1 MERPRPSG
9 SDWRHGLSE
18 YLGPRSGGR
27 GYPDRNSASLLRT
40 SPASSLLDAGPS
52 DNVILPTLIL
62 LINYARLHTMPGR
75 KNPTPTDEAAARHAK
90 LAELERAC
98 EQLLEEERE
107 AAAAAEARERK
118 AAARRECE
126 AAARREREAAARRE
140 REVVERRRREAAE
153 RREREIAETRDHSC
167 QHDRRPCSEAG
178 GSQARRWSASPG
190 VSQSGGPAQ
199 SSRCVNLQ
207 FCIRERGG
215 IGKH

>member
-1 MERPRPSG
+1 
-9 SDWRHGLSE
+9 
-18 YLGPRSGGR
+18 
-27 GYPDRNSASLLRT
+27 
-40 SPASSLLDAGPS
+40 
-52 DNVILPTLIL
+52 
-62 LINYARLHTMPGR
+62 MPGR
-75 KNPTPTDEAAARHAK
+75 KNPTPTDEAAARRAK

-126 AAARREREAAARRE
+126 AVARCECEAA
-140 REVVERRRREAAE
+140 ERRRREAAE
-153 RREREIAETRDHSC
+153 RREREIAETRDRGR
-167 QHDRRPCSEAG
+167 QHDRRPRSEAG
-178 GSQARRWSASPG
+178 GSQVRQRSTSPG

-207 FCIRERGG
+207 FRIRERGG